1 MGRPAVQSQARVG
14 VPREIEVEE
23 FPDEVY
29 RDAPTLREY
38 RYLRR
43 ENRTYVI
50 EPQERLVIE
59 EID

>member
-14 VPREIEVEE
+14 VPRAMEVEE